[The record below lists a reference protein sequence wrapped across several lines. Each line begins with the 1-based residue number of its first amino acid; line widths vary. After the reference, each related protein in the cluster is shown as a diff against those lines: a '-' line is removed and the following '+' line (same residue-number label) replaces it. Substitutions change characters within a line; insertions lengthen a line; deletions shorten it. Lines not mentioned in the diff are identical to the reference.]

1 MQNSCN
7 IIYPSYVNF
16 IWKILFYLLPPNRY
30 EEEQEHKMAEE
41 IAQFESSL
49 AAEREKE
56 TERQTKMMDSLAKRK
71 EELLAEAE
79 KRKQVMTWEICSLSP
94 AKTLLVCL
102 LFCLLLE
109 QEDNITSLPII
120 SGETKS
126 AERPRSISRRH
137 PGAVEPAR
145 WRSTETG

>member
-1 MQNSCN
+1 MENSCN

-79 KRKQVMTWEICSLSP
+79 KRKQVMTWEICSLSLSCKNL
-94 AKTLLVCL
+94 ACL
-102 LFCLLLE
+102 FIILFV
-109 QEDNITSLPII
+109 IR
-120 SGETKS
+120 
-126 AERPRSISRRH
+126 ARRQYYLS
-137 PGAVEPAR
+137 PDYFR
-145 WRSTETG
+145 RN

>member
-1 MQNSCN
+1 MENSCN

-16 IWKILFYLLPPNRY
+16 IWKMFFYLLPPNRY

-79 KRKQVMTWEICSLSP
+79 KRKQVMTWEICSLSLSLSLSCKNF
-94 AKTLLVCL
+94 ACL
-102 LFCLLLE
+102 FIILFV
-109 QEDNITSLPII
+109 IR
-120 SGETKS
+120 
-126 AERPRSISRRH
+126 ARRQYYLS
-137 PGAVEPAR
+137 PDYFR
-145 WRSTETG
+145 RN

>member
-1 MQNSCN
+1 
-7 IIYPSYVNF
+7 
-16 IWKILFYLLPPNRY
+16 
-30 EEEQEHKMAEE
+30 MAEE

-79 KRKQVMTWEICSLSP
+79 KRKQVKKAEKYALSLSLSP
-94 AKTLLVCL
+94 AKTWLFCL

-145 WRSTETG
+145 

>member
-16 IWKILFYLLPPNRY
+16 IWKIFFYLLPPNRY

-79 KRKQVMTWEICSLSP
+79 KRKQVKKAEKYALSLSCKNF
-94 AKTLLVCL
+94 ACL
-102 LFCLLLE
+102 FIILFVIRARR
-109 QEDNITSLPII
+109 QYYLP
-120 SGETKS
+120 
-126 AERPRSISRRH
+126 PDYFRRN
-137 PGAVEPAR
+137 
-145 WRSTETG
+145 

>member
-79 KRKQVMTWEICSLSP
+79 KRKQVMTWEICSLS
-94 AKTLLVCL
+94 LLQKLGLFVYYFVCY
-102 LFCLLLE
+102 
-109 QEDNITSLPII
+109 
-120 SGETKS
+120 
-126 AERPRSISRRH
+126 
-137 PGAVEPAR
+137 
-145 WRSTETG
+145 

>member
-16 IWKILFYLLPPNRY
+16 IWKIFFYLLPPNRY

-79 KRKQVMTWEICSLSP
+79 KRKQVMTLEICSLSLSCKNL
-94 AKTLLVCL
+94 ACL
-102 LFCLLLE
+102 FIILFVKLWISHEYFVFKKKCTFDPMKLFF
-109 QEDNITSLPII
+109 PII
-120 SGETKS
+120 STLNFFT
-126 AERPRSISRRH
+126 I
-137 PGAVEPAR
+137 
-145 WRSTETG
+145 